1 MDDKFTWKEDDLEI
15 EDPIGS
21 GRFIPL
27 REFNRRIAAEK
38 AQERSE
44 MIMREDSDEKVKSG
58 FEESG
63 QDVLNRKP

>member
-15 EDPIGS
+15 EDPIDS

-27 REFNRRIAAEK
+27 REFNRRIAAEHSRK
-38 AQERSE
+38 ASE
-44 MIMREDSDEKVKSG
+44 KIMREEGDEKGKSG
-58 FEESG
+58 FEESV